1 MEQQPSNQYENPALL
16 SRLAASAFGLL
27 KKAEGAAV
35 GIIKSPLPSG
45 MILGATAG
53 VLSSTGEAVKSVG
66 KGVENVTSSAGA
78 GIKKGFTI
86 VTVVL
91 LAVGA
96 LYIWKSYKNFSR
108 GA

>member
-1 MEQQPSNQYENPALL
+1 MEKQSNTYENPALL

-35 GIIKSPLPSG
+35 GIIKTPIPNG
-45 MILGATAG
+45 VIVGATAG
-53 VLSSTGEAVKSVG
+53 VLSSTGDAVKSVG
-66 KGVENVTSSAGA
+66 KGVENVTTSAGA

-86 VTVVL
+86 ITVIV

-96 LYIWKSYKNFSR
+96 LYIWKTYKNFSR